1 MKKIILLISM
11 AFIATGSLFAQD
23 YNQSVGLVVGSLNG
37 LSYKKFIKENVAVQ
51 TDLAFGLVA
60 TRASVYHGGEYLG
73 SGGEHF
79 WTFQLQPN
87 LYYQKNVFNTDWG
100 NIAALV
106 GGGMSLGYAEEFGS
120 DLSMGKWGVNAIAGV
135 EFILNNSPIT
145 VGLDFRPGYGL
156 LFTSQSYG
164 ILTAHI
170 FDWTL
175 AASVRYCF

>member
-60 TRASVYHGGEYLG
+60 TRASGYYAGYVIHGSEN
-73 SGGEHF
+73 F

-87 LYYQKNVFNTDWG
+87 LYYQKNVLNTDWG

-156 LFTSQSYG
+156 LFASQPYG
-164 ILTAHI
+164 VITAHI

>member
-1 MKKIILLISM
+1 MKKILLLISM

-23 YNQSVGLVVGSLNG
+23 YNQSAGLVVGSLNG
-37 LSYKKFIKENVAVQ
+37 LSYKKFVKENVAVQ

-60 TRASVYHGGEYLG
+60 TQASAYYGGEYLG

-106 GGGMSLGYAEEFGS
+106 GGGTSLGYAEEF
-120 DLSMGKWGVNAIAGV
+120 
-135 EFILNNSPIT
+135 
-145 VGLDFRPGYGL
+145 
-156 LFTSQSYG
+156 
-164 ILTAHI
+164 
-170 FDWTL
+170 
-175 AASVRYCF
+175 